1 MIYLDGT
8 NAKIE
13 AHKKKLGISGD
24 VYLVDGHLMES
35 LESHKK
41 AFPNSSARTIAQAEA
56 ERVLYEQE
64 QRRIREEKARAEA
77 ERLANERMEENTEA
91 SSEDTGLS

>member
-1 MIYLDGT
+1 MIFLDGT

-35 LESHKK
+35 LASPDSPP
-41 AFPNSSARTIAQAEA
+41 ARSATRRGPSRG
-56 ERVLYEQE
+56 RV
-64 QRRIREEKARAEA
+64 RIPR
-77 ERLANERMEENTEA
+77 
-91 SSEDTGLS
+91 